1 MWPGVPLVQSDCRIL
16 RLSIY
21 LKSIKSYLSFLHGF
35 IYQGRATLKT
45 TLLGWVWPVFS
56 LVKSDCRTLWSW
68 ISLKELIVVLDFL
81 HWDNHEWK
89 IVSETATFSWV
100 LPVVPLVQTNC
111 MILLLPLFLEE
122 IQRKVSIWDYL
133 CWWCVASCTFCP
145 ILLQDFLI
153 INISK
158 KNQMISLFFC
168 MDLIIKRRQHQ
179 ILLFLVGC
187 GHFCLLYN
195 HIVGFFDH
203 QCLWRGYIDVL
214 DFLQGD
220 NQGKA
225 TCETTSF
232 GWV

>member
-1 MWPGVPLVQSDCRIL
+1 MWPGVPLVESDCRIL

-100 LPVVPLVQTNC
+100 LPVVPLVQTDC

-153 INISK
+153 INVSK
-158 KNQMISLFFC
+158 KNQMISQFF
-168 MDLIIKRRQHQ
+168 LH
-179 ILLFLVGC
+179 
-187 GHFCLLYN
+187 
-195 HIVGFFDH
+195 GFNY
-203 QCLWRGYIDVL
+203 QE
-214 DFLQGD
+214 
-220 NQGKA
+220 KA
-225 TCETTSF
+225 ASNTTLF
-232 GWV
+232 GWVRPFLPLVQSYCRILWSSISLEGIYWCLRFFAGR